1 MSLESRLNFE
11 KVISSIS
18 SRFVG
23 RVNLDEAINSSF
35 EDMGIVSKAD
45 RVTLFLFDDNKKFFR
60 NTHEWCSEGIISQLK
75 NLQKVDISIIS
86 WWINQVEK
94 ISFIN
99 IRDVSNLPNGAQ
111 SVKKF
116 MEIQSIQS

>member
-23 RVNLDEAINSSF
+23 KVNLDEAISSSL

-45 RVTLFLFDDNKKFFR
+45 RVSLFLFDENKNYFR
-60 NTHEWCSEGIISQLK
+60 NTHEWCSKGINPQIE

-86 WWINQVEK
+86 WWINQVER

-99 IRDVSNLPNGAQ
+99 MEQ
-111 SVKKF
+111 STD
-116 MEIQSIQS
+116 